1 MHTFI
6 VVFTIKFTV
15 SLDKSKFPI
24 AVKISAGIS
33 PEKVKPIDS
42 SLASAMSNLGS
53 GRKKHKI

>member
-6 VVFTIKFTV
+6 VVFTIKFKV
-15 SLDKSKFPI
+15 SLDKSKFLI

-42 SLASAMSNLGS
+42 SLASAMPNLGS